1 MAISKVVTTVV
12 DVGQG
17 QCTFVCLYNDSS
29 PPELAHTLLFDC
41 GTDKSSPTTD
51 SNITWIANTLKLMDT
66 PTIDLL
72 VFSHSDNDHISLMYD
87 LLEAYGTKP
96 KPLQVASIWYAGD
109 PDFYTKNT
117 FNILDYLSGYCKS
130 FTTPD
135 FSETQYDKTK
145 SDWKKSLIWS
155 SPDRSVQVG
164 MLIGNVIDDEP
175 GVLVE
180 DEFDTV
186 AEKKNRVSIVCALM
200 HDERTMI
207 ICGDATNG
215 TMAWVNDALG
225 GNKFS
230 DCLMVTLP
238 HHGSRATGLSVSSNA
253 TANKKAV
260 AVVKTFVRKSAA
272 KTATISAYAKHHHP
286 SIELIN
292 LFEPALTPA
301 ATIYDN
307 RLDIAGKS
315 HFLVCNVD
323 VPLSMPDFTAI
334 KAGYHTLTTKVNVL
348 ATYYYSE
355 AASFSYQF
363 RPTTVDQPAKFIAAK
378 KKPPINPHACWS
390 YTTRAGTGNTLAGY
404 TSMPAIDTS
413 RFTNVGS
420 VPETATLAAGGKSV
434 LISDLGEPVS
444 ASEFFPEWTL
454 PSSPTPR
461 RPPLASAPGGG
472 AVPGRLRTFR

>member
-17 QCTFVCLYNDSS
+17 QCTFVCLYDDSS
-29 PPELAHTLLFDC
+29 PPKLAHTLLFDC

-51 SNITWIANTLKLMDT
+51 SNISWIAGTLKLMDT

-72 VFSHSDNDHISLMYD
+72 VFSHSDNDHISLMYK

-96 KPLQVASIWYAGD
+96 KPLQVAKTWFAGN

-135 FSETQYDKTK
+135 FSETQYDKTNGE
-145 SDWKKSLIWS
+145 WKKGLIWS
-155 SPDRSVQVG
+155 SPDSSVQVG
-164 MLIGNVIDDEP
+164 MLIGNVIDDRP
-175 GVLVE
+175 G
-180 DEFDTV
+180 EFFKDQFGNV

-207 ICGDATNG
+207 ICGDATNR
-215 TMAWVNDALG
+215 TMAWVNYAMG
-225 GNKFS
+225 RYKFS
-230 DCLMVTLP
+230 NCLMVTLP
-238 HHGSRATGLSVSSNA
+238 HHGSRATGLSVNSNA
-253 TANKKAV
+253 TASVNAV
-260 AVVKTFVRKSAA
+260 AVVRTFARKSAA
-272 KTATISAYAKHHHP
+272 KTATISAYAQHDHP

-292 LFEPALTPA
+292 LFAPALTPA

-307 RLDIAGKS
+307 RLEIADKS
-315 HFLVCNVD
+315 HFSVCNVD
-323 VPLSMPDFTAI
+323 VPLRMPDFTAI
-334 KAGYHTLTTKVNVL
+334 TADYHTLTTKVNVL

-363 RPTTVDQPAKFIAAK
+363 RPTTVDQPAKFISAK

-413 RFTNVGS
+413 RFTSIGS
-420 VPETATLAAGGKSV
+420 VPETATLAAGGKPL
-434 LISDLGEPVS
+434 LISDRGEPVS